1 MHTASLDDKGT
12 VFYYED
18 SGAPSGSPNYTT
30 LVLVHGTCFH
40 SGTFAAST
48 FDLEFREFI

>member
-1 MHTASLDDKGT
+1 ML
-12 VFYYED
+12 YYED

-40 SGTFAAST
+40 SGTFAT
-48 FDLEFREFI
+48 FTSDSEFRVFI